1 MGSRTWSA
9 SKRPRSFSSS
19 AVRAATIFP
28 RRVRRCA
35 SRASSPGTGGAC
47 TCCAGSRRIRPAWRR
62 RWSSNPLTRTSSSTS
77 RSNPS
82 RATRSICIES
92 VPAEPVR
99 RKQFATISLSPETVW
114 KRLRARMLAW
124 FPHIHSKERDVFE
137 NHGKKL
143 TAALF
148 AAGLHG
154 AASSWAQAPG
164 GPEGMGPM
172 RGFERLHK
180 ELNLNAQQEDLWKSA
195 QTAQRVAFRSM
206 RARGEETRAKLR
218 VEIDKPGADL
228 KQFAQL
234 RDELGA
240 QMRAQME
247 AARKQVRE
255 AWFAVYDT
263 LDSAQKEKV
272 RVAIRDG
279 MDRTGRHRGGPRGEM
294 HG

>member
-1 MGSRTWSA
+1 M
-9 SKRPRSFSSS
+9 
-19 AVRAATIFP
+19 I
-28 RRVRRCA
+28 
-35 SRASSPGTGGAC
+35 
-47 TCCAGSRRIRPAWRR
+47 
-62 RWSSNPLTRTSSSTS
+62 
-77 RSNPS
+77 
-82 RATRSICIES
+82 
-92 VPAEPVR
+92 
-99 RKQFATISLSPETVW
+99 
-114 KRLRARMLAW
+114 AR
-124 FPHIHSKERDVFE
+124 
-137 NHGKKL
+137 HGVKLVLL
-143 TAALF
+143 TA
-148 AAGLHG
+148 GLLG
-154 AASSWAQAPG
+154 QGSVWAQAPG
-164 GPEGMGPM
+164 ERGPEGMGPM
-172 RGFERLHK
+172 RGLEQLHR
-180 ELNLNAQQEDLWKSA
+180 ELNLNPQQEELWKKA
-195 QTAQRVAFRSM
+195 QSLQREAFRSM
-206 RARGEETRAKLR
+206 RVKDEETRAKLR